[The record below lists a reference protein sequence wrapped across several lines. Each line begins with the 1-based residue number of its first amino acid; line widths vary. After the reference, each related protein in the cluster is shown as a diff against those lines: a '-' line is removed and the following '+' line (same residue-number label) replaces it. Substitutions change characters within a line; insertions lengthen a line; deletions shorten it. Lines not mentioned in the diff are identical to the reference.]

1 MTTGRPGPA
10 LEFWLGYLDYQGG
23 LWEASG
29 DAVLAVLPE
38 RLAIAHDLPESG
50 LITDDPDIAREDGVL
65 FLGTGHP
72 EISKAAET
80 IIDAGDV
87 GTITVPHRSAAPT
100 TEDQRWPRRSAIGL
114 RHPRTRRR
122 AWERRSRIRRPR

>member
-50 LITDDPDIAREDGVL
+50 LITDDPDIARED
-65 FLGTGHP
+65 
-72 EISKAAET
+72 
-80 IIDAGDV
+80 D
-87 GTITVPHRSAAPT
+87 RSAPT
-100 TEDQRWPRRSAIGL
+100 GQSCDWASWSATRCLPRSGSPRSPNA
-114 RHPRTRRR
+114 
-122 AWERRSRIRRPR
+122 